1 MMKTP
6 GNNSLTR
13 HLFLVAKRVFDAT
26 TTPSR
31 HALRVSNEVVAMC
44 QPFATTSDQV
54 IVIAYLYDMLTSST
68 HSVHGKDKV
77 RVTALLAE
85 CFGRDR
91 ITQKIHVLKELVDAK
106 MIAIERAGRSDVDTV
121 AFTRDVLHGD
131 VWISNLCLAAIL
143 DRENELLAEQRSAA
157 FASTGSDL
165 ERARMYVEV
174 SENAAHASEALDQS
188 ADDQS
193 IDDDVEEEQYDDSV
207 LFDDIGTAK
216 ELFRKEA
223 VPASMAYFPDEAIA
237 EQFEQILAVCSTD
250 VSKILASYG
259 LGRVASHYKPVR
271 HQRTVI
277 LLSGAPGTGKTA
289 AAYAMASLLQRD
301 LYRTSADAVMAPYV
315 GMTERNTRSLMREFK
330 SVSIEHDEAPILLFD
345 ECEAFLSK
353 RGSINHGS
361 ERSHNGTIDILLEE
375 IETFEGILV
384 LTTNTPSVFDQAF
397 MRRIDYKLHLEE
409 NSPVTQK
416 AVWTNA
422 LSIGVPGADAIDVD
436 RLISRFNLTAAEIT
450 LIIRNT
456 VISVVA
462 RDPKGHVLTQDH
474 LTKACE
480 NYARTAGRSSIHRT
494 AVSRSFG
501 FV

>member
-1 MMKTP
+1 MKTP

-13 HLFLVAKRVFDAT
+13 HLFVVAKRVHDAT
-26 TTPSR
+26 TTPNR
-31 HALRVSNEVVAMC
+31 HALCVSNEVVAMC
-44 QPFATTSDQV
+44 QPFATTGDQV

-77 RVTALLAE
+77 RVTVLLAE

-106 MIAIERAGRSDVDTV
+106 MIAIERTGRSDVDTV

-143 DRENELLAEQRSAA
+143 DRENELFTEQRSAA
-157 FASTGSDL
+157 FASTGSDR
-165 ERARMYVEV
+165 ERARMYVEE
-174 SENAAHASEALDQS
+174 SES
-188 ADDQS
+188 ADLTE
-193 IDDDVEEEQYDDSV
+193 DDVEEEQYDDSV

-237 EQFEQILAVCSTD
+237 DQFEQILAVCSTD

-259 LGRVASHYKPVR
+259 LGRVASHYVPVR
-271 HQRTVI
+271 HPRTVI

-301 LYRTSADAVMAPYV
+301 LYRTSADAVMSPYV
-315 GMTERNTRSLMREFK
+315 GMSERNTRSLMREFK
-330 SVSIEHDEAPILLFD
+330 SVSIKHDIAPILLFD
-345 ECEAFLSK
+345 ECEALLSK
-353 RGSINHGS
+353 RGSIDHSS

-397 MRRIDYKLHLEE
+397 MRRIDYKLHLEG

-422 LSIGVPGADAIDVD
+422 LCIGIPGADAIDVD

-450 LIIRNT
+450 LIVRNT

-474 LTKACE
+474 LTRACE

-494 AVSRSFG
+494 AVNRSFG